1 MHTKKL
7 NFNFKNVVE
16 MLIKLI
22 IWEEFARFGKKDG
35 GLFATHSYPNHRRK
49 RDTETHSF
57 RPFGIYII
65 TECYWLVG
73 IDVVEENTLKI
84 IVKMYFFLK

>member
-1 MHTKKL
+1 MYL
-7 NFNFKNVVE
+7 PIIVE
-16 MLIKLI
+16 V
-22 IWEEFARFGKKDG
+22 FARFEKKDG
-35 GLFATHSYPNHRRK
+35 GLFAAHSYPNHRGK

-65 TECYWLVG
+65 TECYWLVR

-84 IVKMYFFLK
+84 VD